1 VPYPAAVLRITAYS
15 ATADL
20 GYTVPF
26 TSLESVQ
33 IEHWLPPC
41 APALPRPERLRIGSG
56 HANGSA
62 WSEYAYVGPWG
73 VCIGSAGD
81 GSYCWPGGLRQLARG
96 HGATPVESSTTTQ
109 RTTFVV
115 IAVAP
120 AVSYLVVRRADGS
133 TMRVLP
139 VRAGPA
145 GFCTFA
151 VVKGDWTAYSAA
163 GTSLASGTVP

>member
-1 VPYPAAVLRITAYS
+1 
-15 ATADL
+15 
-20 GYTVPF
+20 
-26 TSLESVQ
+26 
-33 IEHWLPPC
+33 
-41 APALPRPERLRIGSG
+41 
-56 HANGSA
+56 
-62 WSEYAYVGPWG
+62 
-73 VCIGSAGD
+73 
-81 GSYCWPGGLRQLARG
+81 
-96 HGATPVESSTTTQ
+96 
-109 RTTFVV
+109 VV

-151 VVKGDWTAYSAA
+151 VFRGDWTAYSAA